1 MFKLQIYEALRFKKT
16 ARYLRR
22 FNFSLIAIILVLLF
36 GVIGLM
42 IIERYSVSEALY
54 MVIITISTVGYGEVN
69 ELSNTGRVFV
79 IILILLN
86 MGVLAYSVSTVTS
99 FILEGELRKHLKDYR
114 VYQKVQ
120 NLSDHVIVCGFGRH
134 GQEIVQELMKNKLKF
149 VVIENNEQ
157 KVSEMRV
164 QDDFLFIDGDATH
177 DQILLEA
184 GIIRAQSIIVTTG
197 QDAENVFITLSAR
210 QLNPKLNIV
219 SRAVDKIT
227 ERKLIRAGASHVV
240 VPERLGGFYM
250 ATLVHKPEVVEFFT
264 LISNMGSANIQFEE
278 IECDTIG
285 TDFLGKSIKDVNI
298 RGKTGV
304 NIIGLREIDGSY
316 IVNPSPDSIL
326 KSGMRLVILGNSEQV
341 ETFKNVM
348 VKWREPK

>member
-1 MFKLQIYEALRFKKT
+1 MFRLQIYEALRFEKT
-16 ARYLRR
+16 ARYLHR

-42 IIERYSVSEALY
+42 IIENYSVSEALY

-69 ELSNTGRVFV
+69 ILSEAGRVFI
-79 IILILLN
+79 IILIVLN

-120 NLSDHVIVCGFGRH
+120 SLSNHTIICGFGRH

-149 VVIENNEQ
+149 VVIEKNEQ
-157 KVSEMRV
+157 KISELRV
-164 QDDFLFIDGDATH
+164 QNDFLFIDGDATH

-184 GIIRAQSIIVTTG
+184 GIKKAKSIIVATG
-197 QDAENVFITLSAR
+197 LDAENVFITLSAR
-210 QLNPKLNIV
+210 QLNPQLNIV

-227 ERKLIRAGASHVV
+227 EPKLIRAGASHVV
-240 VPERLGGFYM
+240 LPERLGGFYM

-278 IECDTIG
+278 IECDAIG
-285 TDFLGKSIKDVNI
+285 IEFSGKSIKEADI

-304 NIIGLREIDGSY
+304 NIIGLREVDGSY

-326 KSGMRLVILGNSEQV
+326 KSGMRLVILGNDEQV
-341 ETFKNVM
+341 KKFKNIM
-348 VKWREPK
+348 IKWREPK

>member
-1 MFKLQIYEALRFKKT
+1 MFRLQIYEALRFEKT

-22 FNFSLIAIILVLLF
+22 FNFSLIAIILVILF

-42 IIERYSVSEALY
+42 VIENYSVSEAIY

-69 ELSNTGRVFV
+69 VLSETGRVF
-79 IILILLN
+79 IIVLIVLN

-99 FILEGELRKHLKDYR
+99 FVLEGELRKHLKDYR

-120 NLSDHVIVCGFGRH
+120 NLSNHIIVCGFGRH
-134 GQEIVQELMKNKLKF
+134 GQEIAQELIKNKLKF

-157 KVSEMRV
+157 KISEMRV
-164 QDDFLFIDGDATH
+164 QNDFLFIDGDATH

-184 GIIRAQSIIVTTG
+184 GIMRAKSIIVTTG
-197 QDAENVFITLSAR
+197 LDAENVFITLSAR

-227 ERKLIRAGASHVV
+227 ERKLLRAGASHVV
-240 VPERLGGFYM
+240 LPERLGGFYM

-264 LISNMGSANIQFEE
+264 LISNMGNANIQFEE
-278 IECDTIG
+278 IECDSLG
-285 TDFLGKSIKDVNI
+285 LYFLEKSIKETNI

-304 NIIGLREIDGSY
+304 NIIGLREVDGSY
-316 IVNPSPDSIL
+316 IVNPSPDIIL
-326 KSGMRLVILGNSEQV
+326 KSGMRLVILGNDEQV
-341 ETFKNVM
+341 QKFKRIL
-348 VKWREPK
+348 VK